1 MSNTKPT
8 ARTKPKCGKGTACGF
23 TCISGKYVCSSKIL
37 KRDADALVN
46 SVTKA
51 EVIADPPG
59 IEPWEEVQVL
69 GQGEFGWAVLTDR
82 GTVVKY
88 IKDEADIGSDDPV
101 AESRREYD
109 MMVVMDD
116 LGIGPKALG
125 FDSKTGDI
133 EMSRVDGETFEIGYK
148 YALSDTAKSTLIT
161 NAYESI
167 TKLHKA
173 GYSHNDFH
181 SGNALFD
188 KDLNVT
194 IIDAG
199 MAGKP
204 GEPYSKYQPYRS
216 GFHDITMFSKYFGAL
231 ASTYIKPLN
240 DKLEASGVLDK
251 YKEMRDTAHRS
262 PTDPSQDADL
272 ATVVKQRGDAEK
284 YLHTEYLKLI

>member
-8 ARTKPKCGKGTACGF
+8 ARTKPKCFKGTACGY
-23 TCISGKYVCSSKIL
+23 TCINGKYICSSKIL

-46 SVTKA
+46 SVTKTTTA
-51 EVIADPPG
+51 KTEPPN
-59 IEPWEEVQVL
+59 IEPWEEVQML
-69 GQGEFGWAVLTDR
+69 GQGEFGEAVLTDR
-82 GTVVKY
+82 GTVVKL
-88 IKDEADIGSDDPV
+88 IKGEADDPV

-133 EMSRVDGETFEIGYK
+133 EMSYVKGDTFETEYK
-148 YALSDTAKSTLIT
+148 YASDLDKVALATK
-161 NAYESI
+161 AYEAI

-173 GYSHNDFH
+173 GYTHNDFH
-181 SGNALFD
+181 SGNAMFD

-199 MAGKP
+199 MAGKV
-204 GEPYSKYQPYRS
+204 GEPFSKYQPYKS
-216 GFHDITMFSKYFGAL
+216 GFSDVAMLFRNLGRPADKYYDNLVDKLDESGAL
-231 ASTYIKPLN
+231 AI
-240 DKLEASGVLDK
+240 
-251 YKEMRDTAHRS
+251 YKTMRDTAHRS

-272 ATVVKQRGDAEK
+272 ATVVKQRGAAEK